1 MMNNEATISSTRLWC
16 LILLFSVPLLGQTG
30 YREMSSRS
38 AVILKEET
46 YFTKPLQII
55 DAPTASMLRG
65 GDFRAGVRIF
75 QDGGMLATLSAGIS
89 NKVMFGISFGG
100 TNVIGNE
107 QQIIWNNMPGVH
119 VIYRIFDESM
129 RLPAFVIGFDSQ
141 GAGPYYSDKTVKQ
154 PLINDVKN
162 DSLDRYDFKSRGFY
176 CVVSKG
182 YSSLINAGLHAGI
195 SYSLER
201 GGETKRSPTIFM
213 ATNAH
218 VARDLA
224 VLVEYDFAIHD
235 SKWYSKGILNMGLR
249 WAFGSN
255 IFLDFDLQ
263 NLLGS
268 KDDKSDVRRVVNLSY
283 YGSVMR

>member
-1 MMNNEATISSTRLWC
+1 MNSEPTISSMRLWC
-16 LILLFSVPLLGQTG
+16 LMFLFSMPLMGQTG

-46 YFTKPLQII
+46 YFTKPLHVI

-65 GDFRAGVRIF
+65 GDFCAGVRIS
-75 QDGGMLATLSAGIS
+75 QEGGMVATLSAGIS
-89 NKVMFGISFGG
+89 NRVMFGTSFGG
-100 TNVIGNE
+100 THIIGNE

-141 GAGPYYSDKTVKQ
+141 GAGPYHSDKNVKQ
-154 PLINDVKN
+154 PLVNEAKN

-182 YSSLINAGLHAGI
+182 YSSLINAGLHAGV
-195 SYSLER
+195 SYSLEK

-218 VARDLA
+218 VSRDLA

-255 IFLDFDLQ
+255 IFFDFDLQ

-268 KDDKSDVRRVVNLSY
+268 KNDGPDVRRVVTLSY
-283 YGSVMR
+283 YGSVVR